1 MAEAPDE
8 ALESLT
14 DLNRQFE
21 QFVPH
26 NRALGLEILALE
38 RAHARI
44 RLPYADKLVGNPE
57 TGVLH
62 GGAISAAMDAAC
74 GTAVFQALPRR
85 MAIATLDL
93 RIDYVKLG
101 TPHRDIVIHTHCYK
115 VTRNVA
121 FVRGVAYHDS
131 EDDPIATATGT
142 FMLGTRTQ
150 LAPRPFGPDH
160 EQPTTEG
167 E

>member
-1 MAEAPDE
+1 MADE
-8 ALESLT
+8 PTEDLESLT
-14 DLNRQFE
+14 DLNRRFE
-21 QFVPH
+21 QYVPH
-26 NRALGLEILALE
+26 NRALGLEVIKLE
-38 RAHARI
+38 RARAWI

-85 MAIATLDL
+85 MTIATLDL
-93 RIDYVKLG
+93 RIDYHKLG
-101 TPHRDIVIHTHCYK
+101 TPHREIVIHTHCFK

-142 FMLGTRTQ
+142 FMLGTRTS
-150 LAPRPFGPDH
+150 LGSSEA
-160 EQPTTEG
+160 E
-167 E
+167 

>member
-1 MAEAPDE
+1 MGDE
-8 ALESLT
+8 LS
-14 DLNRQFE
+14 DLNRRFE
-21 QFVPH
+21 QAVPH
-26 NRALGLEILALE
+26 NRALGLVVLE
-38 RAHARI
+38 LGPSRARI
-44 RLPYADKLVGNPE
+44 RLPYADKLIGNPE

-74 GTAVFQALPRR
+74 GTAVFQALARP

-101 TPHRDIVIHTHCYK
+101 TPGRDIVIHTHCYK
-115 VTRNVA
+115 VTRSVA
-121 FVRGVAYHDS
+121 FVRGVAYHDV

-142 FMLGTRTQ
+142 FMLGTRTR
-150 LAPRPFGPDH
+150 L
-160 EQPTTEG
+160 EG

>member
-1 MAEAPDE
+1 MAAEVEEDA
-8 ALESLT
+8 ATLS

-21 QFVPH
+21 QLVPH
-26 NRALGLEILALE
+26 NRALGLVILSLE

-44 RLPYADKLVGNPE
+44 RLPYSEKLVGNPE

-101 TPHRDIVIHTHCYK
+101 TPRRDVVIHTHCYK

-121 FVRGVAYHDS
+121 FVRGVAYHDD
-131 EDDPIATATGT
+131 EDDPIASATGT
-142 FMLGTRTQ
+142 FMLGTRTR
-150 LAPRPFGPDH
+150 L
-160 EQPTTEG
+160 EG